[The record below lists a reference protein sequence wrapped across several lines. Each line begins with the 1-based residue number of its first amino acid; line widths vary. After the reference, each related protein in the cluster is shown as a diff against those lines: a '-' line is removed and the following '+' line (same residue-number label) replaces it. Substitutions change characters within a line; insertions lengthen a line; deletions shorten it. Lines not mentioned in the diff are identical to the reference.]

1 MQTSNTTTQDSI
13 DNRDSGIDTQNRIVK
28 IPSLLTTSLR
38 AILDAFG
45 ADIVEL
51 RANGSVTTTNQTLID
66 DLREYGVIREQQ
78 TNHRIEID
86 YTQLQDNDSNEVSN
100 PLDEEA
106 QQQLKEHISAIL
118 DAESRAVEPDLTV
131 TSVTIRISDERLQ
144 EVTPAQTSEFDLH
157 FSADPAEENVRD
169 QTRRRNSDRGLYSE
183 LGFRI
188 QNLNL
193 RSVVETTTIY
203 TEQTDGQY
211 FSWQGPEDIR
221 PRSPNK
227 LAVRIN
233 QILPEPYAKL
243 KNYQVADDQ
252 KLDLLDDTDDQE
264 AENTT
269 SEGENN

>member
-1 MQTSNTTTQDSI
+1 MSSATKASNL
-13 DNRDSGIDTQNRIVK
+13 SGRTIK
-28 IPSLLTTSLR
+28 IPALLTTSLR
-38 AILDAFG
+38 AIVEAFDAK
-45 ADIVEL
+45 IVQL

-86 YTQLQDNDSNEVSN
+86 YTQLEDSDGNEVSN
-100 PLDEEA
+100 PLDEDA
-106 QQQLKEHISAIL
+106 QQQLNEHIFAVL

-131 TSVTIRISDERLQ
+131 TSVTIRVNDERLQ
-144 EVTPAQTSEFDLH
+144 EITPAQTSEFDLQ
-157 FSADPAEENVRD
+157 FVADPAEEAVRE
-169 QTRRRNSDRGLYSE
+169 QTRRQNSDRGLYSE
-183 LGFRI
+183 LGFQI

-193 RSVVETTTIY
+193 RSVIETTTIY
-203 TEQTDGQY
+203 DEQKDGRY

-243 KNYQVADDQ
+243 KHYQVADDQ
-252 KLDLLDDTDDQE
+252 RLDLLDNAENQE
-264 AENTT
+264 DENTT
-269 SEGENN
+269 SEGSEN

>member
-1 MQTSNTTTQDSI
+1 MSSATNISDL
-13 DNRDSGIDTQNRIVK
+13 SGRIIK

-38 AILDAFG
+38 AVLEAFG
-45 ADIVEL
+45 DNIVQL
-51 RANGSVTTTNQTLID
+51 RANGSVTTTNQTLVD

-86 YTQLQDNDSNEVSN
+86 YTQLQGDNGVSN
-100 PLDEEA
+100 PLDEDA
-106 QQQLKEHISAIL
+106 QQQLNEHISAVL

-131 TSVTIRISDERLQ
+131 TSVTIRINSEQLQ
-144 EVTPAQTSEFDLH
+144 EITPAQTPEFDLQ
-157 FSADPAEENVRD
+157 FVADPAEKKVRE

-183 LGFRI
+183 LGFQI

-193 RSVVETTTIY
+193 RSVIETSTIY
-203 TEQTDGQY
+203 NEQTDGQY
-211 FSWQGPEDIR
+211 FSWQGPEDVR
-221 PRSPNK
+221 PQSPNK

-233 QILPEPYAKL
+233 QHVLPEPYAKL
-243 KNYQVADDQ
+243 KPYQVADDQ

-264 AENTT
+264 DENTT